1 MPSLGMHKAVKF
13 AASLS
18 AESICQLR
26 INCSTCV
33 SAGGGEEGAGKG
45 IGRGEKKDCV
55 GSI

>member
-33 SAGGGEEGAGKG
+33 SAGEGEEEAGKG
-45 IGRGEKKDCV
+45 VGRGEKKVCV